1 MTVEHFMKEKRGT
14 IVDVRTREEF
24 MGGHVATSINI
35 PLNEIPER
43 MEEIKALTSPLI
55 LCCASGGRS
64 GQAEHYLSQQGI
76 ECLNGGSWLNVNF
89 YQSLQNKID

>member
-1 MTVEHFMKEKRGT
+1 MTLEHFIKENRGT

-35 PLNEIPER
+35 PLNEFPER
-43 MEEIKALTSPLI
+43 LEEIKTLATPLI

-64 GQAEHYLSQQGI
+64 GQAESYLSQQGI